1 MGMAVAQNNR
11 NGDGRSGLCDY
22 AEPKSMSPGLVLMIV
37 LITRVGRPLGTLC
50 AV

>member
-1 MGMAVAQNNR
+1 MAVAQNNR

-22 AEPKSMSPGLVLMIV
+22 AEPKSMSPGLVLMI
-37 LITRVGRPLGTLC
+37 TRVGRPLGTLC